1 MTKRREVPAGEVRK
15 LFPLEFAVKLGDEIV
30 EVIADLCTEIEI
42 FGSIRRRLPQVH
54 DIDMALIPKPFMWSG
69 TILTRLKK
77 HFEAKGV
84 DFYLHKVGPGLA
96 QIWLDH
102 DLSVDIWVATA
113 SKWGLI
119 RLLKTGSAQHNIK
132 LSSIAKRQGKKIT
145 ELPDMTTERA
155 IFEELGLDY
164 VPPEEREN
172 D

>member
-1 MTKRREVPAGEVRK
+1 LTERRGVPAGEAKK
-15 LFPLEFAVKLGDEIV
+15 LFSLEFAAKVGDEIV
-30 EVIADLCTEIEI
+30 EVIADLCTAIEV
-42 FGSIRRRLPQVH
+42 FGSIRRRRPQVH

-69 TILTRLKK
+69 TILNRLKK

-84 DFYLHKVGPGLA
+84 DFYLHKAGPGMA

-102 DLSVDIWVATA
+102 DFSVDIWVATA
-113 SKWGLI
+113 SNWGLI

-155 IFEELGLDY
+155 IFGELGLNY
-164 VPPEEREN
+164 VPPEEREK
-172 D
+172 